1 MIKNFLKKEKEAI
14 SKGNKIKII
23 SIEEKFIK
31 SLNIKGLNFTI
42 NIRGTVDRIDV
53 YNDTLR
59 IIDYKSGLINKSNL
73 FFKDWNSIIKDEKKN
88 ALFQVLLYS
97 YVLRDKMINYNEIQA
112 GVIPFQNYDN
122 EFIPVSLSE
131 NNIKR
136 SVLNLN
142 DGIFKDFE
150 KEFFSIIYEIFDQK
164 KPFLKIR

>member
-1 MIKNFLKKEKEAI
+1 M
-14 SKGNKIKII
+14 
-23 SIEEKFIK
+23 
-31 SLNIKGLNFTI
+31 
-42 NIRGTVDRIDV
+42 R
-53 YNDTLR
+53 
-59 IIDYKSGLINKSNL
+59 
-73 FFKDWNSIIKDEKKN
+73 KKN

-142 DGIFKDFE
+142 DGIFKNFE

>member
-1 MIKNFLKKEKEAI
+1 
-14 SKGNKIKII
+14 
-23 SIEEKFIK
+23 
-31 SLNIKGLNFTI
+31 
-42 NIRGTVDRIDV
+42 
-53 YNDTLR
+53 
-59 IIDYKSGLINKSNL
+59 
-73 FFKDWNSIIKDEKKN
+73 
-88 ALFQVLLYS
+88 
-97 YVLRDKMINYNEIQA
+97 MINYNEIQT